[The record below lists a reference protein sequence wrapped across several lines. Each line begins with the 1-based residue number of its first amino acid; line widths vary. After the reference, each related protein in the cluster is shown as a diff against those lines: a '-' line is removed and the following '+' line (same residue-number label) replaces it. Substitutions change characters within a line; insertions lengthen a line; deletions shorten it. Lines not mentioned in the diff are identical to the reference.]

1 MWIFFFCFFFCLP
14 CQDIN
19 NNNNNNN
26 NKKKNYYNNHFKSRW
41 IKLST
46 VALLILL
53 RWLQIKLNPNKSNQ
67 MLVFRERWKLEYLGK
82 NRVENQQTQFSLH
95 MILGHEI
102 KPRPYWWTLFQ
113 PCSSMIINTIL
124 STLFIS
130 SSMKFVEK
138 GQSEQQKIGNLQGL
152 ESVCFCCLIEHICKR
167 RQVEFSSQKL
177 LNFFHDVITFFSFW
191 THSCWMSFIFFS
203 TCLQQCYLKIRKTS
217 LIWWAT

>member
-1 MWIFFFCFFFCLP
+1 MWIFFFCFFCLP

-19 NNNNNNN
+19 NNNNNKKKKK
-26 NKKKNYYNNHFKSRW
+26 KKKNYYNNNHFKSRW

-67 MLVFRERWKLEYLGK
+67 MLVKRWKLEYLGK